1 MDQTSW
7 ARYQRYSAEKRG
19 ASALSGTTLAG
30 LAGGLAIM
38 YATAILVA

>member
-1 MDQTSW
+1 MDKTSW

-19 ASALSGTTLAG
+19 ASALSGTTLA
-30 LAGGLAIM
+30 AGLAIM